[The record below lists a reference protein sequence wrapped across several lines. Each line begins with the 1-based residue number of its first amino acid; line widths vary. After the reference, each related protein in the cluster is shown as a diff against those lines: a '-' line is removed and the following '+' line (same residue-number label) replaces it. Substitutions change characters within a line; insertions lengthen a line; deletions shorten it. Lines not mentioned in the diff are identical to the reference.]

1 MMNIEEISILESIGC
16 TMIDSLILYKTLI
29 VGDADYSTFE
39 QVMSQIKSID
49 NNSTQVLT
57 RSY

>member
-1 MMNIEEISILESIGC
+1 MNIEEISILESMGC

-29 VGDADYSTFE
+29 VGDAEYSTFDDI
-39 QVMSQIKSID
+39 MTQIKSID
-49 NNSTQVLT
+49 SDPTQILS